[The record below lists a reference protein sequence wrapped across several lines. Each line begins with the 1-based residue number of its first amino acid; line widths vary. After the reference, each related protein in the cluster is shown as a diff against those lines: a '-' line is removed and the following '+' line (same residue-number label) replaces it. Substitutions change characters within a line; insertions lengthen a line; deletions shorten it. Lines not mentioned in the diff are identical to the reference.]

1 MTTTRTTAG
10 QWYTTVLF
18 YLTALVLGW
27 KASQFATVAVLQSIG
42 TGYGIVWAILGVQFI
57 LAGFGG
63 ALYFIFLGRDT
74 GQRDLGAAGVALTAA
89 IVTAAAWLIMTVALR

>member
-10 QWYTTVLF
+10 QWYTAIVF

-27 KASQFATVAVLQSIG
+27 KACQFATVSVLQSIS
-42 TGYGIVWAILGVQFI
+42 TGYGIVWAILAVQLI

-63 ALYFIFLGRDT
+63 ALFFIFRGRDT
-74 GQRDLGAAGVALTAA
+74 GRRDLGAAGVALTVA
-89 IVTAAAWLIMTVALR
+89 IVAAAAWLIMSIALR

>member
-10 QWYTTVLF
+10 QWYTAVVF

-27 KASQFATVAVLQSIG
+27 KASQFATVSVLQSIS
-42 TGYGIVWAILGVQFI
+42 TGYGIVWAILSVQLI

-63 ALYFIFLGRDT
+63 SLYFIFLGRDT
-74 GQRDLGAAGVALTAA
+74 GQRDLGAAGVTLTAA
-89 IVTAAAWLIMTVALR
+89 IVTAAAWFIMTVALR